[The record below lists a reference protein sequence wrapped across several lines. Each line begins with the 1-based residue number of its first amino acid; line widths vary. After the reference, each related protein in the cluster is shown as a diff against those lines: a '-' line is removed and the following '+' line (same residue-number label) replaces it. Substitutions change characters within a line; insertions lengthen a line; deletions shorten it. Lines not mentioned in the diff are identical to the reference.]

1 VVKLATDRATGQ
13 QWACKIMS
21 LPPPGK
27 QYNENESRWG
37 RARVDGWVGHAAGA
51 GASQRSSLDLC

>member
-1 VVKLATDRATGQ
+1 MVKLATDRATGQ

-27 QYNENESRWG
+27 QYNENESRWAERALTVGSGMRRGPG
-37 RARVDGWVGHAAGA
+37 R
-51 GASQRSSLDLC
+51 RSALL